1 MEQISAGILAGGK
14 SRRLGTDKA
23 FLPLRGTSFLEE
35 TIAACAGFA
44 EVLLSVDAPARFQQF
59 GCRMAV
65 DERQGFGPVEG
76 IYQLLRLARTTFVLV
91 VATDMPY
98 LNATFLHRLAEEVR
112 PDMDAL
118 VLRAAGKLEPLCSI
132 YSKAALPFLEE
143 MRRAGIHQIRP
154 LYAQIRTAYVD
165 LETLGGSTE
174 LVRNVNTPEDYRTV
188 SE

>member
-35 TIAACAGFA
+35 TIAACDGFS
-44 EVLLSVDAPARFQQF
+44 EVLLSVDSPARFAKF

-65 DERQGFGPVEG
+65 DELQGFGPVEG
-76 IYQLLRLARTTFVLV
+76 IYQLLRLARTTYVLV

-98 LNATFLHRLAEEVR
+98 LIAPFLHRLAEELQ

-118 VLRAAGKLEPLCSI
+118 VLRAGGKLEPLCSI
-132 YSKAALPFLEE
+132 YSKAALPFLEK
-143 MRRAGIHQIRP
+143 MRQEGIHQIRP

-165 LETLGGSTE
+165 LEALGGTPE
-174 LVRNVNTPEDYRTV
+174 LVQNVNTPEDYRTV
-188 SE
+188 SG